1 MTLIIG
7 TILMLWQAAGTTTGR
22 PADVEMTTGGWVFMI
37 GAWTCILTLVIYT
50 FSKVLRGGGK

>member
-7 TILMLWQAAGTTTGR
+7 TILMFLQATGATTSR

-37 GAWTCILTLVIYT
+37 SAWAFILTLVFYT
-50 FSKVLRGGGK
+50 FSKVLRGGK